1 MATGRISSQMNNAD
15 TQYYLRKQEV
25 KQNRLNNQV
34 GSQTRINSLRDDPIA
49 AGHLIRYQSYLS
61 RVNQF
66 EKNAQTLAD
75 NFQIS
80 DGYIDSNL
88 QILQRVREL
97 AVTGAN
103 GTYSKDDLKNMAT
116 EVNELLKEM
125 IQNANAVGPEGNSLF
140 AGTRAKTQA
149 FDVLLG
155 NVPGASE
162 PLIKEV
168 LYQGNIALNSVE
180 VDENQ
185 YMQVDNSGNRIFW
198 AEPQRVMGKRDLTGW
213 TSNAD
218 NVINVDGVDIKINR
232 GDNIYSVISKIN
244 ESGVAVKA
252 RIDPISN
259 GLDLETTDSHQ
270 MWLEDK
276 KGSVLEEI
284 GFIKDKSQLPPYN
297 LATNVS
303 YSGGSVFDTVIALRD
318 AMFRGDQE
326 SIGGRVLGS
335 IDLGI
340 SNMTTRLAKS
350 GSDYERAFANINR
363 SQTNAV
369 NVTALVSREGDVDI
383 TKTLTDIKMLE
394 MVNQATL
401 SNAGKMYS
409 TTLLDYMR

>member
-49 AGHLIRYQSYLS
+49 VGHLIRYQSYLS

-218 NVINVDGVDIKINR
+218 NVINVDGVDININR